1 MLSICIP
8 TYNFDSRPLLSVLMK
23 QIEASADKVE
33 LIVMDDASE
42 ESVQSLYNDIDTR
55 IQFIQLKENVGR
67 SKIRNLLAKEA
78 SHDYL
83 LFIDGDS
90 SVLSDDFLE
99 TYLDELKNQPAI
111 DVFCGGSVYA
121 DQPASSEELLRW
133 KYSKVRE
140 KKSAAF
146 LKQYPY
152 QSFTSNNFIIKKQV
166 FLSILFEER
175 LTQYGHEDTLFGFE
189 LKRKGVSILH
199 LNNPVLNGDLD
210 NNAQFLEK
218 TRLGISNLLKI
229 LDLIGY
235 DEQFIRLLPLLR
247 TYFKIKLFGLEI
259 FLRWWFKANRKRLEK
274 KFKQGKGSLLAFDFY
289 RLGVLSILFRN
300 QK

>member
-8 TYNFDSRPLLSVLMK
+8 TYNYDCRSLLSDLMK
-23 QIEASADKVE
+23 QIERSKEQVE
-33 LIVMDDASE
+33 LIVMDDASD
-42 ESVQSLYNDIDTR
+42 ESFQACYKKLDPR
-55 IQFIQLKENVGR
+55 IQFFQLKENVGR

-78 SHDYL
+78 NYDYL

-90 SVLSDDFLE
+90 SVLSDDFLLTFRE
-99 TYLDELKNQPAI
+99 QIKKQPTTA
-111 DVFCGGSVYA
+111 VFCGGSVYA
-121 DQPASSEELLRW
+121 DQPASSEEVLRW
-133 KYSKVRE
+133 KYSKARE

-146 LKQYPY
+146 LRKYPY
-152 QSFTSNNFIIKKQV
+152 QSFTSNNFIIKKEV

-189 LKRKGVSILH
+189 LKQKGISIQH
-199 LNNPVLNGDLD
+199 LDNPVLNGDLD
-210 NNAQFLEK
+210 DNALFIEK
-218 TRLGISNLLKI
+218 TKLGIANLLKI
-229 LDLIGY
+229 LNLLAY

-247 TYFKIKLFGLEI
+247 TYFRIKLFGLEI

-274 KFKQGKGSLLAFDFY
+274 KFQQGKGSLLAFDFY
-289 RLGVLSILFRN
+289 RLGVLSTLFRN

>member
-8 TYNFDSRPLLSVLMK
+8 TYNYDCRPLLNNLMK
-23 QIEASADKVE
+23 QIEGCKEKVE
-33 LIVMDDASE
+33 LIAMDDASG
-42 ESVQSLYNDIDTR
+42 ESFQLLYKNLDTQ

-90 SVLSDDFLE
+90 SVLSDNFLV
-99 TYLDELKNQPAI
+99 TYLDILKNQPATT
-111 DVFCGGSVYA
+111 VFCGGSIYA
-121 DQPASSEELLRW
+121 DQPASSEEMLRW
-133 KYSKVRE
+133 RYSKARE
-140 KKSAAF
+140 KKSEHF
-146 LKQYPY
+146 LRKYPY
-152 QSFTSNNFIIKKQV
+152 QSFTSNNFIIKKEV

-175 LTQYGHEDTLFGFE
+175 IKSYGHEDTLFGFE
-189 LKRKGVSILH
+189 LKRKAISIQH
-199 LNNPVLNGDLD
+199 IDNPVLNGDLD
-210 NNAQFLEK
+210 SNALFLEK
-218 TRLGISNLLKI
+218 TRIGISNLLKI
-229 LDLIGY
+229 LDLLEY

-274 KFKQGKGSLLAFDFY
+274 KFKQGKGSLLTFDFY
-289 RLGVLSILFRN
+289 RLGVLSTLFKN